1 VYVTNLETKR
11 QNSRAW

>member
-1 VYVTNLETKR
+1 VTNLETKR